1 MASCGRKEACG
12 GVFSSGLGDS
22 DWQVCELHKPVDRS
36 ANRRDINPLF
46 RPMNPYS
53 AANADFYELTMSVG
67 FWLDYHESTYP
78 KPMKKLVH
86 DAYFRKFPAEN
97 PERGDIY
104 GYMIQSG
111 VGPLVDFLIN
121 AHFTDEDIDN
131 LKNHPAFTSGFEAK
145 RKLDILT
152 ALKSWRFTGDV
163 EAIPEGMPVAPFI
176 PLVRIT
182 GNPIDT
188 HIAETM
194 VLNCLNTGL
203 AYSTKARR
211 ISYSAGNI
219 PVMDFSFRRMMA
231 GVGGTT
237 EIVRALMIGGFVGTS
252 HTQAGRLLGVPQMGT
267 HAHSW
272 VMFFGSD
279 QKAFEIYGLYYP
291 ESYCALLDTYDT
303 LGKGVEA
310 DIKTTKRMIL
320 KKIGNQSE
328 SDIEKILT
336 RDAATWRRII
346 ETNRD
351 TLGNIV
357 YYARNDSGDQEY
369 FTREVWRKFEEAGIE
384 SVKKII
390 ATNDLD
396 EYTLHQ
402 IVNGDSKVHVAGVG
416 TKAVSDIPSPGV
428 VYKLSAVIEDG
439 NVRSVVKSG
448 NPIKSTIP
456 YPNVPLVLY
465 DLKNQING
473 YVVCLPEEV
482 EQLRKNWMTE
492 IIAPDNP
499 YHREKV
505 SFASFFP
512 LLQQY
517 VKGGRLVVPE
527 NTFTDTKFLMRDA
540 AHAFGTLPDSHKRL
554 LFPQRLKY
562 GLTPA
567 LYELRERLVKESHK

>member
-1 MASCGRKEACG
+1 MIT
-12 GVFSSGLGDS
+12 
-22 DWQVCELHKPVDRS
+22 DWQRG
-36 ANRRDINPLF
+36 DINPLF
-46 RPMNPYS
+46 RPANPYS
-53 AANADFYELTMSVG
+53 ATNADFYELTMGVG
-67 FWLDYHESTYP
+67 FKDLELVKYSGHQYYGGR
-78 KPMKKLVH
+78 KLVH

-131 LKNHPAFTSGFEAK
+131 LKTHSAFTSGDEASL
-145 RKLDILT
+145 KLAVLGN
-152 ALKSWRFTGDV
+152 LSHWRFTGDV

-182 GNPIDT
+182 GSPLDT

-194 VLNCLNTGL
+194 TLNCLNTGI
-203 AYSTKARR
+203 AISTKARR
-211 ISYSAGNI
+211 IVHSAGNI

-279 QKAFEIYGLYYP
+279 KEAFEIYGLYYP

-310 DIKTTKRMIL
+310 DIEITKRLVL
-320 KKIGNQSE
+320 KRIGDQPE
-328 SDIEKILT
+328 HDIEAVLK

-346 ETNRD
+346 ETNRN
-351 TLGNIV
+351 TIGNIV

-369 FTREVWRKFEEAGIE
+369 YTREVWQRFEEAGIE
-384 SVKKII
+384 AVKKII

-402 IVNGDSKVHVAGVG
+402 IVNGDSKVHVVGVG
-416 TKAVSDIPSPGV
+416 TKAVSDLPSPGV
-428 VYKLSAVIEDG
+428 VYKLAAVIENG
-439 NVRSVVKSG
+439 TSIRSVVKSG
-448 NPIKSTIP
+448 SPAKSTIP
-456 YPNVPLVLY
+456 YPNIPLVLIGR
-465 DLKNQING
+465 DSKICG
-473 YVVCLPEEV
+473 YVVCLPEEESALSGGGSV
-482 EQLRKNWMTE
+482 EV
-492 IIAPDNP
+492 ISPDNP
-499 YHREKV
+499 YHREKIYFY
-505 SFASFFP
+505 SASR
-512 LLQQY
+512 LLHKY
-517 VKGGRLVVPE
+517 VKNGKLTVSSKE
-527 NTFTDTKFLMRDA
+527 FTDTKAITEQARQWFEL
-540 AHAFGTLPDSHKRL
+540 LPNSHKRL

-567 LYELRERLVKESHK
+567 LYELREDLIKKSHE